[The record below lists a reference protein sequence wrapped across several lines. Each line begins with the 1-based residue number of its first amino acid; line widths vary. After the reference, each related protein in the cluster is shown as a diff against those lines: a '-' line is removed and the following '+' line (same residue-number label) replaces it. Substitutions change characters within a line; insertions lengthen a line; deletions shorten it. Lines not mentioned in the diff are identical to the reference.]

1 MPSFQ
6 AGSAHDAIRIDSGR
20 RVTEDVVSNLESRI
34 RVWLLAAFGA
44 GALACIGLA
53 CVVCR
58 SLYADGGYVV
68 LGLLNKPKS

>member
-1 MPSFQ
+1 MASLQ

-20 RVTEDVVSNLESRI
+20 RVTEDVVSGVEPRV
-34 RVWLLAAFGA
+34 RVWLLAAFVV

-58 SLYADGGYVV
+58 SLYA
-68 LGLLNKPKS
+68 